1 MQFISKDIL
10 QLIAERIS
18 DVKTFF
24 SFSLVCHKTCE
35 ITRLLKDKKMIEF
48 MRLKFWF
55 CHSKELSLPVISIPY
70 HTITINN
77 ININ

>member
-18 DVKTFF
+18 DPKTFF

-35 ITRLLKDKKMIEF
+35 LARLLKDENMFEF

-55 CHSKELSLPVISIPY
+55 NHSKELALPVISIPY
-70 HTITINN
+70 HTIN
-77 ININ
+77 ININMN